1 VVQTSLS
8 RGEDFAVA
16 AYISTMQP
24 QFIRFHGTY
33 RYDSHET
40 LERAMSLARAQLDD
54 DDVADPAL
62 VSLQCMVRQGMSLR
76 VDVSLPAIAEIRFAA
91 SDMFQTLARD
101 AVEGAVEA
109 THGSRHVDFFPS
121 GGDD

>member
-1 VVQTSLS
+1 MT
-8 RGEDFAVA
+8 
-16 AYISTMQP
+16 P
-24 QFIRFHGTY
+24 QLIRFHGTY
-33 RYDSHET
+33 RYDSHEA
-40 LERAMSLARAQLDD
+40 LERALSLARAQLDD
-54 DDVADPAL
+54 DDVADPSL
-62 VSLQCMVRQGMSLR
+62 VSLRCVVKHGMSLR

-109 THGSRHVDFFPS
+109 THGSHHVDFFPS